1 MSTIRQS
8 GIVFVILTLFLTMV
22 IAPLASA
29 QTTMSDVH
37 VKKIKANCLAA
48 QNTLSRL
55 HAADALLRVN
65 RGQVYESISVKL
77 MASMNSRIA
86 LNRLDGRDMVAVAA
100 SYEQELVDFR
110 ASYQDY
116 EQNMTQLLKLDCA
129 KQPVTFYDQ
138 VAVTRQKRTVVHDHV
153 VKLHQY
159 ITEYKSAFDI
169 FSVKFKT
176 QADK

>member
-1 MSTIRQS
+1 MTSAFFLSAAAARAS
-8 GIVFVILTLFLTMV
+8 PFAVLTLSVAVTA
-22 IAPLASA
+22 APLAAA
-29 QTTMSDVH
+29 QTVMSDAH
-37 VKKIKANCLAA
+37 IEKIKANCLVA

-110 ASYQDY
+110 ASYREY
-116 EQNMTQLLKLDCA
+116 EQNNLASL
-129 KQPVTFYDQ
+129 
-138 VAVTRQKRTVVHDHV
+138 
-153 VKLHQY
+153 
-159 ITEYKSAFDI
+159 
-169 FSVKFKT
+169 
-176 QADK
+176 